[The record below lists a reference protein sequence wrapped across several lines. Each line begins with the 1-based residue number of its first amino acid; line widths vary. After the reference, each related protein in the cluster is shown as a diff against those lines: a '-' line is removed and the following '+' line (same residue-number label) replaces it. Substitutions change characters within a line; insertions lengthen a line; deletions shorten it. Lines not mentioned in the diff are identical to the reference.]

1 MKGAT
6 FRERD
11 GSDEKG
17 HGRDEGL
24 HEEDLSCG

>member
-6 FRERD
+6 FEERD

-17 HGRDEGL
+17 HGGDEGL
-24 HEEDLSCG
+24 HEEDETCG